1 MLVRILLSINVL
13 NERGN
18 RTMDQVDNY
27 RQIIEKILNE
37 YAKIPYAYN
46 NLESK
51 LIISKDSNDYLVLT
65 IGWEKD
71 VRNHGCIVHLEII
84 NGKVWI
90 QRDGTEDGIATDLLA
105 AGVPKSDIVL
115 AFHPP
120 EIRQHTGFAVC

>member
-1 MLVRILLSINVL
+1 
-13 NERGN
+13 
-18 RTMDQVDNY
+18 MDKLDNY
-27 RQIIEKILNE
+27 RQIIEKILSE
-37 YAKIPYAYN
+37 YAEIPYSYN

-51 LIISKDSNDYLVLT
+51 LIISKDSNDYLLLT

-84 NGKVWI
+84 NGKIWI

-115 AFHPP
+115 AFHPRKLDNIQILRSVKLKSQSP
-120 EIRQHTGFAVC
+120 RGNASY

>member
-1 MLVRILLSINVL
+1 
-13 NERGN
+13 
-18 RTMDQVDNY
+18 MDKLDNY
-27 RQIIEKILNE
+27 RQIIEKILSE
-37 YAKIPYAYN
+37 YAEIPYSYN

-51 LIISKDSNDYLVLT
+51 LIISKDSN
-65 IGWEKD
+65 D

-84 NGKVWI
+84 NGKIWI

-120 EIRQHTGFAVC
+120 EIRQHTDFAVC

>member
-1 MLVRILLSINVL
+1 
-13 NERGN
+13 
-18 RTMDQVDNY
+18 MDKLDNY
-27 RQIIEKILNE
+27 RQLIEKILSE
-37 YAKIPYAYN
+37 YAEIPYSYN

-51 LIISKDSNDYLVLT
+51 LIISKDSNDYLLLT

-84 NGKVWI
+84 NGKIWI

-105 AGVPKSDIVL
+105 ARVPKSDIVL

-120 EIRQHTGFAVC
+120 EIRQHTDFAVC